1 MTRMNDFN
9 LVICIGIFQCRTDLF
24 ASDIKFVTIVL
35 VKVAGQGA
43 EGALGGESE
52 GGSHFGFVLSPATVV
67 RLTVVDSVL
76 NPLRFEE
83 P

>member
-43 EGALGGESE
+43 ERALGGRVREVVI
-52 GGSHFGFVLSPATVV
+52 FVNIYQIGK
-67 RLTVVDSVL
+67 R
-76 NPLRFEE
+76 
-83 P
+83 

>member
-1 MTRMNDFN
+1 MNLLDCIVN
-9 LVICIGIFQCRTDLF
+9 LNIFQRLSNLST
-24 ASDIKFVTIVL
+24 SH
-35 VKVAGQGA
+35 VKLTRIIFIEITGQGA
-43 EGALGGESE
+43 ERLLSGESE
-52 GGSHFGFVLSPATVV
+52 RSSHFRFVLSPATVV

>member
-1 MTRMNDFN
+1 MHIVDGLLRVSVLKCFSN
-9 LVICIGIFQCRTDLF
+9 LFTGHIELTGIILIEIT
-24 ASDIKFVTIVL
+24 
-35 VKVAGQGA
+35 GQGA
-43 EGALGGESE
+43 EGTLGGEGE

>member
-1 MTRMNDFN
+1 MDLLNCIINFDIFKGLPN
-9 LVICIGIFQCRTDLF
+9 LSTGHIEFVISTLPEIT
-24 ASDIKFVTIVL
+24 
-35 VKVAGQGA
+35 GQGA

-52 GGSHFGFVLSPATVV
+52 RSSHFRFVLSPATVV

>member
-1 MTRMNDFN
+1 MNQTNCIIGGCILQRQTN
-9 LVICIGIFQCRTDLF
+9 LITGHMELAEIILIEIT
-24 ASDIKFVTIVL
+24 
-35 VKVAGQGA
+35 GQGA
-43 EGALGGESE
+43 ERLLNGESE
-52 GGSHFGFVLSPATVV
+52 RGSHFRFVLSPATVV